1 MKLQILLSTYN
12 GEKYI
17 CTQLDSIIAQDV
29 EEKELLIRD
38 DGSNDHTVSIIKA
51 YTKLYSW
58 ITLYEGE
65 NIGVQKSFFDLIN
78 HADID
83 ADYFAFADQDDQWFP
98 EKTKHAIEKLEKFSN
113 EKPSL
118 YCSDKVIVD
127 EELNPVNI
135 TVHCIVNKI
144 TFANALVQNICT
156 GCTTVINREML
167 FLLRQYVP
175 KNAVMHDWW
184 SYLLAAAYG
193 NVYYDSNAYI
203 RYRQHG
209 NNVLGAQTT
218 RIKLL
223 KYRIGEL
230 IKPRGALY
238 KQARELCTHYR
249 LTDDKQE
256 IIDKFLSAE
265 NSIIGRFRLLQDR
278 RFYRQK
284 KGDNLV
290 FHLIVLF
297 GKL

>member
-98 EKTKHAIEKLEKFSN
+98 EKTKHAIEKLENFSN

-265 NSIIGRFRLLQDR
+265 NSTIGRFRLLQDR

-290 FHLIVLF
+290 FRLIVLF

>member
-17 CTQLDSIIAQDV
+17 CTQLDSIVTQDI

-38 DGSNDHTVSIIKA
+38 DGSNDRTVPIIKT
-51 YTKLYSW
+51 YMELYPW
-58 ITLYEGE
+58 IILYEGK
-65 NIGVQKSFFDLIN
+65 NIGVQRSFFDLLN
-78 HADID
+78 HADLK
-83 ADYFAFADQDDQWFP
+83 ADYFAFADQDDEWFP
-98 EKTKHAIEKLEKFSN
+98 EKMKRAIEKLKLFVE
-113 EKPSL
+113 EKPAL

-127 EELNPVNI
+127 EKLNPINL
-135 TVHCIVNKI
+135 TVPCIVHKI

-156 GCTTVINREML
+156 GCTVVFNREML
-167 FLLRQYVP
+167 FLLQQYVP
-175 KNAVMHDWW
+175 EEAVMHDWW
-184 SYLLAAAYG
+184 SYLLASAFG

-203 RYRQHG
+203 HYRQHG
-209 NNVLGAQTT
+209 ENVTGAQTT

-230 IKPRGALY
+230 KKPRGALY
-238 KQARELCTHYR
+238 KQARELSVHYK
-249 LTDDKQE
+249 LPNDKQE

-265 NSIIGRFRLLQDR
+265 NSFIARIRLLQDK

-284 KGDNLV
+284 KGDDLV
-290 FHLIVLF
+290 FRLIVLL